1 MKWSGF
7 FIHFLFL
14 LLSCGKEPFIRS
26 ADARLSVSADTLKYD
41 TVFASAGSVYQRL
54 VIKNEN
60 DRQLRISSIDLSG
73 GTGSVFK
80 MNVDGVA
87 GSGFSD
93 IVIRANDSLYVF
105 VQVNVDPSASGLPFV
120 LRDSISIRFNGNEKK
135 VQLEAWGQNARF
147 LRNHI
152 LSTDETWNNDLPY
165 VILGSL
171 QVPAGK
177 TLTINKGSRI
187 YMHADAPL
195 VINGRLRVLGEK
207 DTADRVYFQGDRLDE
222 PYKNYPAS
230 WPGIYFLDEA
240 TDNLLQY
247 AVIRNAYQAIGLQG
261 PSGNS
266 QPKLLLY
273 ESVIDNAWDA
283 GIIAL
288 NSSITARN
296 CLISNCGKNILL
308 AEGGQY
314 QFTHCTVVSYAN
326 RFVEHKEP
334 VLSLSNAAGSGSA
347 ALDAVFRNCIFWGDN
362 GLVNDEVRVER
373 SGSAP
378 FNVLF
383 DYSLWKVQNN
393 PTGVTINQVINNQ
406 PPLFDS
412 VNTIQ
417 SVYNFRLKEGSPALN
432 KGTVTSVS
440 TDLDG
445 RPRPAGLPDLG
456 CFEKQ

>member
-7 FIHFLFL
+7 FIPFLFL

-41 TVFASAGSVYQRL
+41 TVFTSAGSVYQRL

-147 LRNHI
+147 LRNHV
-152 LSTDETWNNDLPY
+152 LNADETWNNDLPY

-177 TLTINKGSRI
+177 TLTIDKGSRI

-308 AEGGQY
+308 GEGGQY

-383 DYSLWKVQNN
+383 DYNLWKVQNN
-393 PTGVTINQVINNQ
+393 PSGVTINQVINNQ

>member
-7 FIHFLFL
+7 FIPFLFL

-41 TVFASAGSVYQRL
+41 TVFVSAGSVYQRL

-147 LRNHI
+147 LRNHV
-152 LSTDETWNNDLPY
+152 LNADETWNNDLPY

-177 TLTINKGSRI
+177 TLTIDKGSRI

-362 GLVNDEVRVER
+362 GLVNDEVQVER

-383 DYSLWKVQNN
+383 DYNLWKVQNN
-393 PTGVTINQVINNQ
+393 PSGVTINQVINNQ

>member
-7 FIHFLFL
+7 FIPFLFL

-152 LSTDETWNNDLPY
+152 LSTDEIWNNDLPY

-347 ALDAVFRNCIFWGDN
+347 VLDAVFRNCIFWGDN

>member
-7 FIHFLFL
+7 FIPFLFL

-41 TVFASAGSVYQRL
+41 TVFVSAGSVYQRL

-120 LRDSISIRFNGNEKK
+120 LRDSISIRYNGNEKK

-362 GLVNDEVRVER
+362 GLVNDEVQVER

>member
-7 FIHFLFL
+7 FIPFLFL

>member
-7 FIHFLFL
+7 FIPFLFL

-152 LSTDETWNNDLPY
+152 LSTDEIWNNDLPY

-393 PTGVTINQVINNQ
+393 PTGVTINHVINNQ